1 MTHIYYVAQGM
12 ENTAGVSRSLILSSG
27 PKDRRPRQAD
37 AVTAFGLTYSLTM
50 RHANTH
56 IYGGHGPDHG
66 TTGIIRPARGTTLEG
81 QEMAKLFSRALQGTV
96 SKWDWLLQMQI
107 RLLDK

>member
-1 MTHIYYVAQGM
+1 MRRLIHMYYVAQGM
-12 ENTAGVSRSLILSSG
+12 ENTASVSRSLTLSSG

-37 AVTAFGLTYSLTM
+37 AVTAFGLTLQPDACACK
-50 RHANTH
+50 HTH

-66 TTGIIRPARGTTLEG
+66 TTGIIRPARSTTLEG

-96 SKWDWLLQMQI
+96 ASDAKSST
-107 RLLDK
+107 